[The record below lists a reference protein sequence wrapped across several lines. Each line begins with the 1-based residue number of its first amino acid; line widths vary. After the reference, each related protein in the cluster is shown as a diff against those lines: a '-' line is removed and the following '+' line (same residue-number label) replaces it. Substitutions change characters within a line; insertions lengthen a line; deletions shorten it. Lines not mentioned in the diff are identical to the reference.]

1 MTTIP
6 SFRAARTV
14 ALAIAALILLAGRGL
29 AQQPA
34 APAAGAN
41 KPPVIAVIDMGK
53 ISSDSLLGKTYA
65 ALLGKL
71 RDDIEAERAKKLDGL
86 NQLDAAIKALQ
97 DELDSQAQALS
108 ADALEKKREEL
119 TKKARD
125 RQTFVEDGQREIQR
139 KQERAQTQAQAYNSE
154 FEAKIRPSIEAV
166 VKELG
171 IDILL
176 DSQVT
181 LAHNT
186 AYDIS
191 QQVIAKADAA
201 QRAKGN

>member
-6 SFRAARTV
+6 SLRAARPV

-34 APAAGAN
+34 TPAAGTV
-41 KPPVIAVIDMGK
+41 KPPTIAVIDMGK
-53 ISSDSLLGKTYA
+53 VSSDSLLGKSYA
-65 ALLGKL
+65 ALLNKL
-71 RDDIEAERAKKLDGL
+71 HDDLEAERTKKQDGL
-86 NQLDAAIKALQ
+86 DKLDAAIKALQ
-97 DELDSQAQALS
+97 DELDSQAQVLS

-125 RQTFVEDGQREIQR
+125 RQAFVEDGQREIQR
-139 KQERAQTQAQAYNSE
+139 KQERAQARAQSYNSE
-154 FEAKIRPSIEAV
+154 FEEKIRPSIEAV

-201 QRAKGN
+201 QGAKGN